1 MKILFTKNIDP
12 TIISNELGED
22 ISVDFVEVIKTNS
35 IKTHPFDLKNY
46 SLIFTSVN
54 GVISFFKNGFKPNED
69 FTAKN
74 YNKIYCVGEKTKREL
89 RKNGF
94 GTFKVLKNAE
104 TLSKFI
110 TNHCQHEK
118 FLHFCGNLAISVLD
132 NELPLQNIKYEKI
145 TVYNTSEINPLITE
159 KYHAAVFFS
168 PSGVRSFAKQ
178 NSFQDMMLF
187 SIGETTSNEI
197 RKYTKS
203 EIFTSKKNTLA
214 NLLSVIRDIVKDD
227 NPQTIN

>member
-1 MKILFTKNIDP
+1 MKILFTKNIDQSIL
-12 TIISNELGED
+12 TQQLGED
-22 ISVDFVEVIKTNS
+22 ILVDCVEVIKTNPIQINS
-35 IKTHPFDLKNY
+35 FDLKNE

-54 GVISFFKNGFKPNED
+54 GVISFFNNQFKPNED

-110 TNHCQHEK
+110 ITHCQHES
-118 FLHFCGNLAISVLD
+118 FLHFCGNLAIDVLD
-132 NELPLQNIKYEKI
+132 KELPLQNIKYNKV
-145 TVYNTSEINPLITE
+145 TVYNTEEINPLVPE
-159 KYHAAVFFS
+159 KYHAIVFFS

-178 NSFQDMMLF
+178 NSLENMTLF
-187 SIGETTSNEI
+187 SIGETTSGELKKHTQQKI
-197 RKYTKS
+197 YTS
-203 EIFTSKKNTLA
+203 EGNNLVSIFELIQRVVKN
-214 NLLSVIRDIVKDD
+214 NL
-227 NPQTIN
+227 

>member
-1 MKILFTKNIDP
+1 MKILFTKNIDQSIL
-12 TIISNELGED
+12 TQQLGED
-22 ISVDFVEVIKTNS
+22 ILVDCVEVIKTNS
-35 IKTHPFDLKNY
+35 IQINSFDLKNY

-54 GVISFFKNGFKPNED
+54 GVISFFNNQFKPNED

-110 TNHCQHEK
+110 ITHCQHEK
-118 FLHFCGNLAISVLD
+118 FVHFCGNLAIDVLD
-132 NELPLQNIKYEKI
+132 KELPLQNIKYNKV
-145 TVYNTSEINPLITE
+145 TVYNTEEINPLVPE
-159 KYHAAVFFS
+159 KYHAIVFFS

-178 NSFQDMMLF
+178 NSLENMTLF
-187 SIGETTSNEI
+187 SIGETTSGELKKHTQQKI
-197 RKYTKS
+197 YTS
-203 EIFTSKKNTLA
+203 EGNNLVSIFELIQRVVKN
-214 NLLSVIRDIVKDD
+214 NL
-227 NPQTIN
+227 

>member
-1 MKILFTKNIDP
+1 MKILFTKNIDQ
-12 TIISNELGED
+12 SVVSKELGED
-22 ISVDFVEVIKTNS
+22 ILVDCVEVIKTNT
-35 IKTHPFDLKNY
+35 IKITPFDLKNY

-54 GVISFFKNGFKPNED
+54 GVSSFFKNSFKPNED

-89 RKNGF
+89 RKHGF

-110 TNHCQHEK
+110 TNYCQHEN

-132 NELPLQNIKYEKI
+132 NELPLQNIKYKKI
-145 TVYNTSEINPLITE
+145 TVYSTTEINPLITE

-187 SIGETTSNEI
+187 SFGETTSNEL
-197 RKYTKS
+197 KKLTSKH
-203 EIFTSKKNTLA
+203 IFTSEGN
-214 NLLSVIRDIVKDD
+214 NLLSVLKLIRKEIA
-227 NPQTIN
+227 NRN